1 MGFGSYFDYFV
12 PCICLSQGR
21 SVKGTVT
28 GTVIDGGDKSPVM
41 QATVQILS
49 AADSTMVT
57 GNITD
62 FDGNFSL
69 SAKPGKYL
77 LKVSFVGYK
86 PEYKQIALTKQ
97 KMRLRWV
104 TLN

>member
-1 MGFGSYFDYFV
+1 MTMKKWVLGLILTILCPAFV
-12 PCICLSQGR
+12 FSQGR

-49 AADSTMVT
+49 AAVSTMVT

-62 FDGNFSL
+62 FDGNFTV

-77 LKVSFVGYK
+77 L
-86 PEYKQIALTKQ
+86 
-97 KMRLRWV
+97 
-104 TLN
+104 